1 MIDNTELKKLAEK
14 ASPGPWWVDSH
25 GMTMMSMPD
34 LQVVFNHP
42 QQSVAVRNEETGN
55 LSHWRNDWDAS
66 YIAAANPAAV
76 LALIAESE
84 RLERLALDSVN
95 AEYAGSMDLES
106 ICAERDQLRAEN
118 AGLKTGY
125 EAYERVNAGLRAEVE
140 GLRKDAERYRWLRE
154 RAQQDVDGWRN
165 DVPVLVHALS
175 HAPEWKERIDES
187 IDAAMGKGEQ
197 S

>member
-197 S
+197 